1 MRLKELAMGLNKL
14 GKYIELI
21 DKRNSNNQY
30 GLDCVVGLSTQ
41 KQIIRTKAD
50 LDGVNLSSYKL
61 FEPETFAYVPDT
73 SRRGDKISLA
83 FNNQNETFLVSSI
96 SCLFKVKENSPLLS
110 EFLFMYFNRPEFD
123 RYTRFHSW
131 GSARETFDWE
141 TMCDINIEL
150 PSLVIQQKYVNIY
163 QALLKNQQ
171 SYEQGLEDL
180 KLLCDGYIEDL
191 RKKHK
196 SQKIGNYITEC
207 NNKVEEQINNYSVQ
221 DIVGISSIDKNFMKT
236 KADVVGLS
244 VKGYKI
250 VKPNEI
256 AFNPNTA
263 RMGERIPIAFN
274 NSLNNFLV
282 SAIYPV
288 FLTDKNYLLAE
299 YLMMWFKRS
308 EFDRYARFHSWGSAR
323 ETFTWE
329 DMCEVKIPIPDI
341 KIQQSIVDIYKC
353 YVIRKEIN
361 EKLKIQLKNICPIL
375 IKGALEEAN
384 NE

>member
-1 MRLKELAMGLNKL
+1 MRLKELAMGLSKL
-14 GKYIELI
+14 EKYIELI

-30 GLDCVVGLSTQ
+30 GLDSVVGLSTQ

-61 FEPETFAYVPDT
+61 FESETFAYVPDT

-83 FNNQNETFLVSSI
+83 YNNQNETFLVSSI
-96 SCLFKVKENSPLLS
+96 SCLFKVKENSPLLP

-123 RYTRFHSW
+123 RYARFHSW
-131 GSARETFDWE
+131 GSAREMFAWE
-141 TMCDINIEL
+141 DMCDIEIKL
-150 PSLVIQQKYVNIY
+150 PSLAIQQKYVNIY
-163 QALLKNQQ
+163 QALLNNQQ

-180 KLLCDGYIEDL
+180 KLLCDAYIEDL
-191 RKKHK
+191 RKKYPC
-196 SQKIGNYITEC
+196 QKIENYIQL
-207 NNKVEEQINNYSVQ
+207 VETKNSALEYDVKA
-221 DIVGISSIDKNFMKT
+221 VKGISIDKKFISS
-236 KADVVGLS
+236 KADMQNVSLDNYVVVAPLTFCYVTVTSRNGD
-244 VKGYKI
+244 KI
-250 VKPNEI
+250 SL
-256 AFNPNTA
+256 AFNDSKLTYICSNTYISFEVKE
-263 RMGERIPIAFN
+263 ER
-274 NSLNNFLV
+274 
-282 SAIYPV
+282 
-288 FLTDKNYLLAE
+288 LLLPE

-341 KIQQSIVDIYKC
+341 KIQQAIVDIYNC
-353 YVIRKEIN
+353 YITRKEIN

-375 IKGALEEAN
+375 IKGALEEAS

>member
-1 MRLKELAMGLNKL
+1 MRLKELAMGLSKL
-14 GKYIELI
+14 EKYIELI

-30 GLDCVVGLSTQ
+30 GLDSVVGLSTQ

-83 FNNQNETFLVSSI
+83 YNNQNEMFLVSSI
-96 SCLFKVKENSPLLS
+96 SCLFKVKENSPLLP

-123 RYTRFHSW
+123 RYARFHSW

-141 TMCDINIEL
+141 TMCNIKIEL
-150 PSLVIQQKYVNIY
+150 PSLEIQQKYVNMY
-163 QALLKNQQ
+163 QALLNNQQ
-171 SYEQGLEDL
+171 NYEQGLEDL
-180 KLLCDGYIEDL
+180 KLLCDAYIEDL
-191 RKKHK
+191 RKKYPC
-196 SQKIGNYITEC
+196 QKIGNYIQL
-207 NNKVEEQINNYSVQ
+207 VETKNSALEYDVEA
-221 DIVGISSIDKNFMKT
+221 VKGISIDKKFISS
-236 KADVVGLS
+236 KADMQNVSLDNYVVVAPLTFCYVTVTSRNGD
-244 VKGYKI
+244 KI
-250 VKPNEI
+250 SL
-256 AFNPNTA
+256 AFNDSKLTYICSNTYISFEVKE
-263 RMGERIPIAFN
+263 ER
-274 NSLNNFLV
+274 
-282 SAIYPV
+282 
-288 FLTDKNYLLAE
+288 LLLPE

-329 DMCEVKIPIPDI
+329 DMCNVKIPIPDL
-341 KIQQSIVDIYKC
+341 KIQQAIVDIYKC

-375 IKGALEEAN
+375 IKGALEEN
-384 NE
+384 